1 MRAFELVKDWPVS
14 IVAVAV
20 IDHSENLHVYGD
32 PNAEFRLASVS
43 KLMTA
48 WATLIAVEDGSVRL
62 EDEIGQPGCTLR
74 HLLAHAGGYGF
85 DNTEAIISPQRK
97 RVYSNTGY
105 EMLAERVSSATNFGF
120 ADYLDES
127 VFRPLEMNFSQLRGS
142 AASGVH
148 STLNDLVK
156 FMSELR
162 RPTLVANGTFFEATS
177 SQFPDLEGLVPGL
190 GRYNPCP
197 WGLGPELR
205 GTKQPHWT
213 ATRNSS
219 STFGHFGGSG
229 TFLWVDPVAN
239 VACCALADLEFGG
252 WARTH
257 WPIFGDAVLDELGR

>member
-1 MRAFELVKDWPVS
+1 MRAFELIKDWPTS
-14 IVAVAV
+14 TVAVAV
-20 IDHSENLHVYGD
+20 IDHLENLHVHGD
-32 PNAEFRLASVS
+32 PKIEFRLASVS

-48 WATLIAVEDGSVRL
+48 WATLVAVEDGSVKL
-62 EDEIGQPGCTLR
+62 DDEIGQPGCTLR

-85 DNTEAIISPQRK
+85 DNTEAIINPERK

-105 EMLAERVSSATNFGF
+105 EMIAEHVSMATEFRF

-127 VFRPLEMNFSQLRGS
+127 IFRPLEMSSSQLRGS
-142 AASGVH
+142 AAKNVH

-156 FMSELR
+156 LMSELR
-162 RPTLVANGTFFEATS
+162 RPTLIANGTFLEATS
-177 SQFPDLEGLVPGL
+177 SQYPDLEGLVPGM

-205 GTKQPHWT
+205 GSKQPHWT
-213 ATRNSS
+213 ASRNSS

-239 VACCALADLEFGG
+239 VACCALADLEFGD

-257 WPIFGDAVLDELGR
+257 WPVFGDAVLAELGR